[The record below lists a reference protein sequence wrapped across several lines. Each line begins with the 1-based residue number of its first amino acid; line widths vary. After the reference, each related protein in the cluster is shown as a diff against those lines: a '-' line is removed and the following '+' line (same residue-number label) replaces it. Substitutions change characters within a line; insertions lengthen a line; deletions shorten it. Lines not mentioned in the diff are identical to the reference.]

1 MLAGLKSEIAYVRGL
16 LRVVKATK
24 PVTAV
29 PTKTIGDHLDEWVNR
44 SGDRPALANEAESLT
59 YRQLGARTNAYARWA
74 ISQGLGKGDCVALMM
89 PNRPEYL
96 AIWLGLA
103 RVGIATALI
112 NTNLTGPSL
121 VHSLVSVNARAAIVD
136 SALATAFATAREN
149 LGPETAIWS
158 HGETAP
164 CDPRLDLIVAG
175 ISGEPLAASERPAVT
190 IDDTA
195 IYIYTSGTTG
205 LPKAARITHSR
216 ALRILYGFGA
226 ALDARPEDRTYMV
239 LPMYHSNGGLIAPGL
254 ALPWGGS
261 AVIRERFSAR
271 AFWSDAIAQKC
282 TTFVYIGELCRYLL
296 NAPPTDLDRAHGI
309 RACIGNGLRPDIFS
323 AFQARFGIRNVLEFY
338 AATEGNAVM
347 MNLDARP
354 GAIGRIPKWASSR
367 FPVKVVAFDHD
378 SNVPTRD
385 SAGRCLECA
394 ADEVGELI
402 AEIRDDPKMPAA
414 RFDGYADAQA
424 TRQKVLNDA
433 FKTGDAWFRT
443 GDLVKRDAKG
453 YFYFVD
459 RIGDTFR
466 WKGENV
472 STTEVAETLQQFP
485 GVQEAV
491 VYGVAVPKHDG
502 RAGMAAMVV
511 DTPATFDLDGL
522 RAFVAE
528 RLPAYARPL
537 FLRFRSQ
544 IEVTGTFKQRKVDLV
559 AEGFDPRRAGD
570 PVFFDDRTRGG
581 YGPVREALLA
591 GLESGEI
598 RL

>member
-1 MLAGLKSEIAYVRGL
+1 
-16 LRVVKATK
+16 
-24 PVTAV
+24 
-29 PTKTIGDHLDEWVNR
+29 
-44 SGDRPALANEAESLT
+44 
-59 YRQLGARTNAYARWA
+59 
-74 ISQGLGKGDCVALMM
+74 
-89 PNRPEYL
+89 
-96 AIWLGLA
+96 
-103 RVGIATALI
+103 
-112 NTNLTGPSL
+112 
-121 VHSLVSVNARAAIVD
+121 
-136 SALATAFATAREN
+136 
-149 LGPETAIWS
+149 
-158 HGETAP
+158 
-164 CDPRLDLIVAG
+164 
-175 ISGEPLAASERPAVT
+175 
-190 IDDTA
+190 
-195 IYIYTSGTTG
+195 
-205 LPKAARITHSR
+205 
-216 ALRILYGFGA
+216 
-226 ALDARPEDRTYMV
+226 
-239 LPMYHSNGGLIAPGL
+239 
-254 ALPWGGS
+254 
-261 AVIRERFSAR
+261 
-271 AFWSDAIAQKC
+271 
-282 TTFVYIGELCRYLL
+282 
-296 NAPPTDLDRAHGI
+296 
-309 RACIGNGLRPDIFS
+309 
-323 AFQARFGIRNVLEFY
+323 
-338 AATEGNAVM
+338 
-347 MNLDARP
+347 
-354 GAIGRIPKWASSR
+354 
-367 FPVKVVAFDHD
+367 VKVVAFDHD
-378 SNVPTRD
+378 SNVPKRD

-414 RFDGYADAQA
+414 RFDGYADAKA